1 MHEKLENMSFG
12 EAVLSLRKD
21 REWTVKDFIERLEA
35 KGVEHL
41 SPAYITRIE
50 QYGEIPKPE
59 LILRIADVFQVDQ
72 EELLKCARRIKVE
85 KFDKA
90 LEDKYQ
96 KAIGLYRTQRKRQ

>member
-1 MHEKLENMSFG
+1 MSEQLENMSFG
-12 EAVLSLRKD
+12 EAVLSLRK
-21 REWTVKDFIERLEA
+21 RHEWTVKDFIERLEA
-35 KGVEHL
+35 KGYKVL

-59 LILRIADVFQVDQ
+59 LILYIADVFQVDA
-72 EELLKCARRIKVE
+72 EKLLACARRLKLQ

-96 KAIGLYRTQRKRQ
+96 KAVGQYRTQRKRQ